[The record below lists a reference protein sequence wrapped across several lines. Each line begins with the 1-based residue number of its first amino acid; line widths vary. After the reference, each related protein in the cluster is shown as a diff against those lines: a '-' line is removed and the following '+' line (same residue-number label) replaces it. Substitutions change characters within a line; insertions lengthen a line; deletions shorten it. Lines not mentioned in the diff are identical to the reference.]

1 MGLIKE
7 FSSYIDEKK
16 LMEAFLNSR
25 VTEDKYKKAFKKAFK
40 SLNSWEINKLNF
52 EWKVYFVSFSL
63 FKKIVTL

>member
-40 SLNSWEINKLNF
+40 SLNS
-52 EWKVYFVSFSL
+52 
-63 FKKIVTL
+63 

>member
-52 EWKVYFVSFSL
+52 EWKYILWVFL
-63 FKKIVTL
+63 FLKK